1 MAGRE
6 LNIMNKRGVFCMSK
20 FIYVFSVEDRDYLLA
35 KGYKQLKS
43 NEKKNIYIFENSET
57 MSFST
62 KEIQYVLTDILS
74 F

>member
-1 MAGRE
+1 
-6 LNIMNKRGVFCMSK
+6 MSK

-35 KGYKQLKS
+35 KGYKPLKS
-43 NEKKNIYIFENSET
+43 NEEKNIYIFENSET
-57 MSFST
+57 MNFST